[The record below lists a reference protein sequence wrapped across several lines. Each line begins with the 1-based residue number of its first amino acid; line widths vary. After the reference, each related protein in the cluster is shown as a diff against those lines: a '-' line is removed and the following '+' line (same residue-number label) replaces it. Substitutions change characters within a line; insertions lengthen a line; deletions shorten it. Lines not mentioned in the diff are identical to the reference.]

1 MSHTP
6 AENLTERKFK
16 FLPLALEIKKILK
29 VFKKEGHAAYDK
41 CR

>member
-1 MSHTP
+1 MSHIP
-6 AENLTERKFK
+6 AETVTERRLK